1 MNLNKYKFFIFFPII
16 INSLK
21 YFKDKYY
28 VKYANLHYT
37 TKLHFYYTNYI
48 IENVFFNSYINMT
61 EIINEKTILGE
72 YIIIDNN
79 MIHFKYKEY
88 IDFDS
93 NNALAIPFFEDE
105 NYQQYYFLNQLKSN
119 KLIEN
124 KTIIFIPSNETNEI
138 NYYNGFS
145 DSIEGDIYYG
155 GIDNNIIKNRDKL
168 VININNSELIFNF
181 NKILFE
187 GYEDIYNIIGINNI
201 IITPSPYSMTAP
213 KSFINYFNNT
223 FLKEYYNNDKDC
235 KSEKTT
241 FYCKVKVIEKLP
253 KLKIFFDK
261 NKFLYID
268 IKYFF
273 YLNTGYMN
281 NKERYLVFIINRN
294 KKYFRFGYTIMKNNI
309 TELNIDNKQI
319 IFYGDYINN
328 NSYNFFKNKKNFIYI
343 TYIIIFVLNFIGI
356 LNLIIFK
363 FLNKK
368 NYILLLA
375 Q

>member
-1 MNLNKYKFFIFFPII
+1 MNLNIYKFFIFFPIV

-21 YFKDKYY
+21 YFKEKYY
-28 VKYANLHYT
+28 VKYSNLYYS
-37 TKLHFYYTNYI
+37 TKLHFYLTNYI
-48 IENVFFNSYINMT
+48 IENVYFNSFINMT
-61 EIINEKTILGE
+61 ELINEKSILGE

-79 MIHFKYKEY
+79 MIHFNYKEF
-88 IDFDS
+88 IEFDS
-93 NNALAIPFFEDE
+93 NNALAIPFFED
-105 NYQQYYFLNQLKSN
+105 QQYQKFYFLNQLKSN

-124 KTIIFIPSNETNEI
+124 KNIFFIPTNETSEI
-138 NYYNGFS
+138 NYYNGLS

-155 GIDNNIIKNRDKL
+155 GIDNDIIKNRDKL
-168 VININNSELIFNF
+168 AININNSELIINF

-187 GYEDIYNIIGINNI
+187 GFEDIYNIIGINNI
-201 IITPSPYSMTAP
+201 IITPSPYNMLAP
-213 KSFINYFNNT
+213 KSFIDYFNNT
-223 FLKEYYNNDKDC
+223 FLKKYYNNDSDC

-241 FYCKVKVIEKLP
+241 IYCKVKVVEKLP
-253 KLKIFFDK
+253 KLKIFFEK
-261 NKFLYID
+261 NKFLFIE

-273 YLNTGYMN
+273 YLNTGYIN
-281 NKERYLVFIINRN
+281 SKERYLFFILKQYN
-294 KKYFRFGYTIMKNNI
+294 KYFRFGYVIMKNNI

-328 NSYNFFKNKKNFIYI
+328 NSYNFFKNKKNIIYI
-343 TYIIIFVLNFIGI
+343 SYIIIFVLNFIGI

-368 NYILLLA
+368 NYKLLLA

>member
-1 MNLNKYKFFIFFPII
+1 MNLNIYKFFIFFPIV

-21 YFKDKYY
+21 YFKEKYY
-28 VKYANLHYT
+28 VKYSNLYYS
-37 TKLHFYYTNYI
+37 TKLHFYLTNYI
-48 IENVFFNSYINMT
+48 IENVYFNSYINMT
-61 EIINEKTILGE
+61 ELINEKSILGE

-79 MIHFKYKEY
+79 MIHFNYKEF
-88 IDFDS
+88 IEFDS
-93 NNALAIPFFEDE
+93 NNALAIPFFED
-105 NYQQYYFLNQLKSN
+105 QQYQKFYFLNQLKSN

-124 KTIIFIPSNETNEI
+124 KIIFFIPSNETSEI
-138 NYYNGFS
+138 NYYNGLS

-155 GIDNNIIKNRDKL
+155 GIDNDIIKNRDKL
-168 VININNSELIFNF
+168 AININNSELIINF

-187 GYEDIYNIIGINNI
+187 GFEDIYNIIGINNI
-201 IITPSPYSMTAP
+201 IITPSPYNMLAP
-213 KSFINYFNNT
+213 KSFIDYFNNT
-223 FLKEYYNNDKDC
+223 FLKKYYNNDSDC

-241 FYCKVKVIEKLP
+241 IYCKVKVVEKLP
-253 KLKIFFDK
+253 KLKIFFEK
-261 NKFLYID
+261 NKFLFIE

-273 YLNTGYMN
+273 YLNTGYIN
-281 NKERYLVFIINRN
+281 SKERYLVFILKQYN
-294 KKYFRFGYTIMKNNI
+294 KYFRFGYVIMKNNI

-328 NSYNFFKNKKNFIYI
+328 NSYNFFKNKKNIIYI
-343 TYIIIFVLNFIGI
+343 SYIIIFVLNFIGI

-368 NYILLLA
+368 NYKLLLA

>member
-1 MNLNKYKFFIFFPII
+1 MNLNIYKFFIFFPIV

-21 YFKDKYY
+21 YFKEKYY
-28 VKYANLHYT
+28 VKYSNLYYS
-37 TKLHFYYTNYI
+37 TKLHFYLTNYI
-48 IENVFFNSYINMT
+48 IENVYFNSYINMT
-61 EIINEKTILGE
+61 ELINEKSILGE

-79 MIHFKYKEY
+79 MIHFNYKEF

-93 NNALAIPFFEDE
+93 NNALAIPFFED
-105 NYQQYYFLNQLKSN
+105 QQYQKFYFLNQLKSN

-124 KTIIFIPSNETNEI
+124 KIIFFIPTNETSEI
-138 NYYNGFS
+138 NYYNGLS

-155 GIDNNIIKNRDKL
+155 GIDNDIIKNRDKL
-168 VININNSELIFNF
+168 TININNSELIINF

-187 GYEDIYNIIGINNI
+187 GFEDIYNIIGINNI
-201 IITPSPYSMTAP
+201 IITPSPYNMLAP
-213 KSFINYFNNT
+213 KSFIDYFNNT
-223 FLKEYYNNDKDC
+223 FLKKYYNNDSDC

-241 FYCKVKVIEKLP
+241 IYCKVKVVEKLP
-253 KLKIFFDK
+253 KLKIFFEK
-261 NKFLYID
+261 NKFLFIE

-273 YLNTGYMN
+273 YLNTGYIN
-281 NKERYLVFIINRN
+281 SKERYLVFILKEYN
-294 KKYFRFGYTIMKNNI
+294 KYFRFGYVIMKNNI

>member
-1 MNLNKYKFFIFFPII
+1 MNLNIYKFFIFFPIV

-21 YFKDKYY
+21 YFKEKYY
-28 VKYANLHYT
+28 VKYSNLYYS
-37 TKLHFYYTNYI
+37 TKLHFYLTNYI
-48 IENVFFNSYINMT
+48 IENVYFNSYINMT
-61 EIINEKTILGE
+61 ELINEKSILGE

-79 MIHFKYKEY
+79 MIHFNYKEF

-93 NNALAIPFFEDE
+93 NNALAIPFFED
-105 NYQQYYFLNQLKSN
+105 QQYQKFYFLNQLKSN

-124 KTIIFIPSNETNEI
+124 KIIFFIPTNETSEI
-138 NYYNGFS
+138 NYYNGLS

-155 GIDNNIIKNRDKL
+155 GIDNDIIKNRDKL
-168 VININNSELIFNF
+168 TININNSELIINF

-187 GYEDIYNIIGINNI
+187 GFEDIYNIIGINNI
-201 IITPSPYSMTAP
+201 IITPSPYNMFAP
-213 KSFINYFNNT
+213 KSFIDYFNNT
-223 FLKEYYNNDKDC
+223 FLKKYYNNDSDC

-241 FYCKVKVIEKLP
+241 IYCKVKVVEKLP
-253 KLKIFFDK
+253 KLKIFFEK
-261 NKFLYID
+261 NKFLFIE

-273 YLNTGYMN
+273 YLNTGYIN
-281 NKERYLVFIINRN
+281 SKERYLVFILKEYN
-294 KKYFRFGYTIMKNNI
+294 KYFRFGYVIMKNNI

>member
-1 MNLNKYKFFIFFPII
+1 MNLNIYKFFIFFPIV

-21 YFKDKYY
+21 YFKEKYY
-28 VKYANLHYT
+28 VKYSNLYYS
-37 TKLHFYYTNYI
+37 TKLHFYLTNCV
-48 IENVFFNSYINMT
+48 IENVYFNSYINMT
-61 EIINEKTILGE
+61 ELINEKSILGE

-79 MIHFKYKEY
+79 MIHFNYKEF

-93 NNALAIPFFEDE
+93 NNALAIPFFED
-105 NYQQYYFLNQLKSN
+105 QQYQKFYFLNQLKSN

-124 KTIIFIPSNETNEI
+124 KIIFFIPTNETSEI
-138 NYYNGFS
+138 NYYNGLS
-145 DSIEGDIYYG
+145 NSIEGDIYYG
-155 GIDNNIIKNRDKL
+155 GIDNDIIKNRDKL
-168 VININNSELIFNF
+168 TININNSELIINF

-187 GYEDIYNIIGINNI
+187 GFEDIYNIIGINNI
-201 IITPSPYSMTAP
+201 IITPSPYNMFAP
-213 KSFINYFNNT
+213 KSFIDYFNNT
-223 FLKEYYNNDKDC
+223 FLKKYYNNDSDC

-241 FYCKVKVIEKLP
+241 IYCKVKVVEKLP
-253 KLKIFFDK
+253 KLKIFFEK
-261 NKFLYID
+261 NKFLFIE

-273 YLNTGYMN
+273 YLNTGYIN
-281 NKERYLVFIINRN
+281 SKERYLVFILKEYN
-294 KKYFRFGYTIMKNNI
+294 KYFRFGYVIMKNNI